1 MIRCAAGAE
10 GARCA
15 QRAWRISLHLIRF
28 SPFNLI
34 TKLITSCGAGVR
46 PSLEGL
52 PYFAGGGE
60 FGKCSQFKLKK
71 RPCARQQTESVN
83 ATHRVSPAGRR
94 PPAAGKLAVGAARRI
109 GGDER
114 GGA

>member
-1 MIRCAAGAE
+1 MANVSFTETENR
-10 GARCA
+10 
-15 QRAWRISLHLIRF
+15 LKL
-28 SPFNLI
+28 NL
-34 TKLITSCGAGVR
+34 S
-46 PSLEGL
+46 
-52 PYFAGGGE
+52 
-60 FGKCSQFKLKK
+60 
-71 RPCARQQTESVN
+71 N

>member
-1 MIRCAAGAE
+1 MYYFSILYSFYPFIFARGAKICKVSFTE
-10 GARCA
+10 TE
-15 QRAWRISLHLIRF
+15 
-28 SPFNLI
+28 NDN
-34 TKLITSCGAGVR
+34 
-46 PSLEGL
+46 
-52 PYFAGGGE
+52 
-60 FGKCSQFKLKK
+60 K

>member
-1 MIRCAAGAE
+1 MYYFSILYSFPPFIFQG
-10 GARCA
+10 GHN
-15 QRAWRISLHLIRF
+15 LVMFHLMKLKMTT
-28 SPFNLI
+28 SGPVPDN
-34 TKLITSCGAGVR
+34 KLILS
-46 PSLEGL
+46 
-52 PYFAGGGE
+52 
-60 FGKCSQFKLKK
+60 
-71 RPCARQQTESVN
+71 N

>member
-1 MIRCAAGAE
+1 MEFPHTIIHVPVILLLLFLFLFLFSLLLYYIYSEKCTTLVYLSASPPLFRQGGQNLVKFRVAQHLKLAE
-10 GARCA
+10 
-15 QRAWRISLHLIRF
+15 
-28 SPFNLI
+28 
-34 TKLITSCGAGVR
+34 
-46 PSLEGL
+46 
-52 PYFAGGGE
+52 
-60 FGKCSQFKLKK
+60 
-71 RPCARQQTESVN
+71 TESSN

>member
-1 MIRCAAGAE
+1 MYYFSILYSFYPFIFQGGANLVKF
-10 GARCA
+10 R
-15 QRAWRISLHLIRF
+15 SL
-28 SPFNLI
+28 
-34 TKLITSCGAGVR
+34 
-46 PSLEGL
+46 
-52 PYFAGGGE
+52 
-60 FGKCSQFKLKK
+60 KLKMTTSGPVPDNK
-71 RPCARQQTESVN
+71 LNLSN